1 MITKASDEITIKI
14 TASELV
20 ILNELIKS
28 STPNIKFG
36 TVVDFVNK
44 IQNQIKQQLNG
55 DS

>member
-1 MITKASDEITIKI
+1 MITKASDEIIIKI

-20 ILNELIKS
+20 ILNELIKT
-28 STPNIKFG
+28 STPSIKFG
-36 TVVDFVNK
+36 TVVEFVNK